1 VSGASPFA
9 SLNPAQRAAV
19 EHEDGPLLVVAGAG
33 SGKTR
38 VLTARIARL
47 IAERGVAPHEILAVT
62 FTNKAAGEMRERV
75 GRALGEAPSGM
86 WIGTFHGIG
95 ARLLRAN
102 AALVGRTPEYTI
114 YDQNDLLTVI
124 KRLMKKHGISSDEYE
139 PKGIANEI
147 SSAMNALVGVAE
159 FEQLARTG
167 KAQAAA
173 KVYRDLED
181 TLRAA
186 NAVCFDDLLVLP
198 VRVLQEHEDVRTRL
212 ARRFRHVLVDEY
224 QDTNRAQYEFVRLVA
239 AEHHNVAVVGDD
251 DQAIYGWRGADIRN
265 ILDFERDYPNA
276 KVVRLEENYRSSAS
290 ILDLANT
297 VISAN
302 LSRRGKTLRATR
314 AGGEKVV
321 LLEAADDRDE
331 AEAIAESMQDWRRS
345 GRKLSDAAVLYRTN
359 AQSRGMEDA
368 MRRAGIPYRLVG
380 ATRFYDR
387 QEIRDLVAWLRL
399 IANPQDDEAFRRAI
413 SAPKRGIGDTSVE
426 LLAGEATQAGVP
438 LLEMSRRAA
447 QGLIPGIRPALKDA
461 LDVFVALVD
470 RLRARATDTSVDRLI
485 AEIVEYSGYAA
496 ALKKEGPEGQERL
509 QNVEELKNSAAEV
522 VIDDGG
528 EVGLRPLDHFL
539 QSVTLVTAADQVGSD
554 GEAVTMMT
562 VHTAKGLEYGFVCVT
577 GLEDGLFP
585 LIRYAD
591 QFEES
596 DGDVAMEEE
605 RRLLYVAITRAGER
619 LYLSWAR
626 QRLRGGGIVQ
636 SRRSRLLDSLNEETV
651 EVKRTIRLRSTSRL
665 AAPTR
670 EPSWRR
676 GPRSDS
682 YGESSKSSAAPSGS
696 SRTPKPS
703 WSARET
709 DVPSFI
715 ADEESS
721 QDLPQF
727 VPGERVSHGRFGSGT
742 IAEVSGSGKDAK
754 VTVDFDDEAVGRKRL
769 VIAFAGLQ
777 RGFD

>member
-1 VSGASPFA
+1 VSGASPFPT
-9 SLNPAQRAAV
+9 LNPAQREAV
-19 EHEDGPLLVVAGAG
+19 EHDEGPLLVVAGAG

-47 IAERGVAPHEILAVT
+47 IAERGILPQEILAVT

-75 GRALGEAPSGM
+75 GRALGEDPRGM

-102 AALVGRTPEYTI
+102 AELVGRTAEYTI
-114 YDQNDLLTVI
+114 YDQADLLVVI
-124 KRLMKKHGISSDEYE
+124 KRLMKKHGISTDEFE

-147 SSAMNALVGVAE
+147 GSAKNALVEVAE
-159 FEQLARTG
+159 FEQLARTT

-186 NAVCFDDLLVLP
+186 NAVSFDDLLVLP
-198 VRVLQEHEDVRTRL
+198 VRILREHEDVRTRL

-224 QDTNRAQYEFVRLVA
+224 QDTNHAQYEFVRLVA
-239 AEHHNVAVVGDD
+239 AEHRNVLVVGDD

-290 ILDLANT
+290 ILELANT

-302 LSRRGKTLRATR
+302 LARRGKTLRATR

-331 AEAIAESMQDWRRS
+331 AESIAEAMQEWRRM
-345 GRKLSDAAVLYRTN
+345 GRKYSDAAVLYRTN

-368 MRRAGIPYRLVG
+368 MRRAGVPYRLVG

-387 QEIRDLVAWLRL
+387 QEIRDLVSWLRL
-399 IANPQDDEAFRRAI
+399 VANPQDDEAFRRAV

-426 LLAGEATQAGVP
+426 LLASEAALAGVP
-438 LLEMSRRAA
+438 LLEISRRAA
-447 QGLIPGIRPALKDA
+447 QGLIPGIRAALKDA
-461 LDVFVALVD
+461 LDIFVALVD
-470 RLRARATDTSVDRLI
+470 RLRVAATDTSVNRLLLM
-485 AEIVEYSGYAA
+485 IVEESGYAA
-496 ALKKEGPEGQERL
+496 ALRKEGPEGLERL
-509 QNVEELKNSAAEV
+509 ANVEELVNSAAEV

-528 EVGLRPLDHFL
+528 EVGMRPLDHFL
-539 QSVTLVTAADQVGSD
+539 QNVTLVTALDQLGPDAD
-554 GEAVTMMT
+554 AITMMT

-577 GLEDGLFP
+577 GLEDRLFP

-591 QFEES
+591 EF
-596 DGDVAMEEE
+596 DGGDGNEAMEEE

-619 LYLSWAR
+619 LHLSWAR
-626 QRLRGGGIVQ
+626 QRLREGRFMQ
-636 SRRSRLLDSLNEETV
+636 SERSRLLSGIDESTMELR
-651 EVKRTIRLRSTSRL
+651 RTIRLRSTSRL
-665 AAPTR
+665 AAPSREPVWRKSTR
-670 EPSWRR
+670 E
-676 GPRSDS
+676 D
-682 YGESSKSSAAPSGS
+682 SAAAFP
-696 SRTPKPS
+696 RAPKAD

-709 DVPSFI
+709 NVPSFV
-715 ADEESS
+715 ADEEAS
-721 QDLPQF
+721 QDSPQF
-727 VPGERVSHGRFGSGT
+727 IKGERVTHGRFGSGT

-754 VTVDFDDEAVGRKRL
+754 VTVDFDDEEVGRKRL

>member
-1 VSGASPFA
+1 MSGAAPFP
-9 SLNPAQRAAV
+9 SLNPAQREAV

-47 IAERGVAPHEILAVT
+47 IAERGVLPQEILAVT

-75 GRALGEAPSGM
+75 GRALGEDPKGM

-114 YDQNDLLTVI
+114 YDQADLLVVI
-124 KRLMKKHGISSDEYE
+124 KRLMKKHGISFDEYD

-147 SSAMNALVGVAE
+147 GSAKNALVEVAE
-159 FEQLARTG
+159 FEELARTG

-186 NAVCFDDLLVLP
+186 NAVSFDDLLVLP
-198 VRVLQEHEDVRTRL
+198 VRILREHDEVRTRL

-239 AEHHNVAVVGDD
+239 AEHRNVVVVGDD

-290 ILDLANT
+290 ILELANT

-302 LSRRGKTLRATR
+302 LARRGKTLRPTR

-331 AEAIAESMQDWRRS
+331 AESIAEAMQDWRRS
-345 GRKLSDAAVLYRTN
+345 GHTFSDAAVLYRTN

-368 MRRAGIPYRLVG
+368 MRRAGVPYRLVG

-387 QEIRDLVAWLRL
+387 QEIRDMVAWLRL
-399 IANPQDDEAFRRAI
+399 VANPQDDEAFRRAI
-413 SAPKRGIGDTSVE
+413 SAPKRGVGETSVE
-426 LLAGEATQAGVP
+426 LLASQAAEAGVP

-447 QGLIPGIRPALKDA
+447 EGIASGIRPALKEA
-461 LDVFVALVD
+461 LDIFVSLVD
-470 RLRARATDTSVDRLI
+470 RLRTLAADASVDRLLR
-485 AEIVEYSGYAA
+485 EIVEYSGYSV
-496 ALKKEGPEGQERL
+496 ALRKEGPEGLERL
-509 QNVEELKNSAAEV
+509 ANVDELVNSAAEV
-522 VIDDGG
+522 VIEDGG

-539 QSVTLVTAADQVGSD
+539 QSVTLVTSLDQIGPDAD
-554 GEAVTMMT
+554 AITMMT

-577 GLEDGLFP
+577 GLEDRLFP
-585 LIRYAD
+585 LIRFAD
-591 QFEES
+591 EFDGSDADES
-596 DGDVAMEEE
+596 MEEE

-619 LYLSWAR
+619 LHLSWAR
-626 QRLRGGGIVQ
+626 QRLREGRFVQ
-636 SRRSRLLDSLNEETV
+636 SRRSRLLDSVDEASV
-651 EVKRTIRLRSTSRL
+651 EARKTIRLRSTTRL
-665 AAPTR
+665 AAPMREPVWRRSTR
-670 EPSWRR
+670 E
-676 GPRSDS
+676 D
-682 YGESSKSSAAPSGS
+682 SAASFP
-696 SRTPKPS
+696 RAPKAE
-703 WSARET
+703 WSARES
-709 DVPSFI
+709 DVPSFVS
-715 ADEESS
+715 DEESS
-721 QDLPQF
+721 QDLPRF
-727 VPGERVSHGRFGSGT
+727 IPGERVSHARFGSGT
-742 IAEVSGSGKDAK
+742 IAEVSGAGKDAK

>member
-1 VSGASPFA
+1 VSGAAPFP

-47 IAERGVAPHEILAVT
+47 IAERGVLPQEILAVT

-75 GRALGEAPSGM
+75 GRALGEDPRGM

-102 AALVGRTPEYTI
+102 AELVGRTPEYTI
-114 YDQNDLLTVI
+114 YDQSDLLVVI
-124 KRLMKKHGISSDEYE
+124 KRLMKKHDISSDEYE

-173 KVYRDLED
+173 KVYRDLEE

-198 VRVLQEHEDVRTRL
+198 VRILREHEEVRTRL

-239 AEHHNVAVVGDD
+239 AEHRNVVVVGDD

-276 KVVRLEENYRSSAS
+276 KVVRLEENYRSSAA
-290 ILDLANT
+290 ILELANT

-302 LSRRGKTLRATR
+302 LSRRGKTLRPTR
-314 AGGEKVV
+314 GGGEKVV

-331 AEAIAESMQDWRRS
+331 AEAIAEAMQEWRRA
-345 GRKLSDAAVLYRTN
+345 GRKYSDAAVLYRTN

-368 MRRAGIPYRLVG
+368 MRRAGVPYRLVG

-399 IANPQDDEAFRRAI
+399 VANPQDDEAFRRAI
-413 SAPKRGIGDTSVE
+413 AAPKRGIGDTSVE
-426 LLAGEATQAGVP
+426 HLAAEAALAGVP
-438 LLEMSRRAA
+438 LLEISRRAA
-447 QGLIPGIRPALKDA
+447 LGFVPGIRPALKDA
-461 LDVFVALVD
+461 LDIFVTLVD
-470 RLRARATDTSVDRLI
+470 RLRAMAADASVDRLLR
-485 AEIVEYSGYAA
+485 EIIEYSGYAA
-496 ALKKEGPEGQERL
+496 ALRKEGPEGLERL
-509 QNVEELKNSAAEV
+509 ANVDELINSAAEI
-522 VIDDGG
+522 VIEDGG

-539 QSVTLVTAADQVGSD
+539 QSVTLVTSLDQIGPDAD
-554 GEAVTMMT
+554 AITMMT

-577 GLEDGLFP
+577 GLEDRLFP
-585 LIRYAD
+585 LIRFAD
-591 QFEES
+591 EFDGS
-596 DGDVAMEEE
+596 DSNEAMEEE

-626 QRLRGGGIVQ
+626 QRLRQGQ
-636 SRRSRLLDSLNEETV
+636 LLPSQRSRLLDNVDDASV
-651 EVKRTIRLRSTSRL
+651 ELRRTIRLRSTSRL
-665 AAPTR
+665 AAPAR

-676 GPRSDS
+676 GPRSD
-682 YGESSKSSAAPSGS
+682 GDSAAASGFTRS
-696 SRTPKPS
+696 PKPS
-703 WSARET
+703 WSPRES
-709 DVPSFI
+709 DVPSFV
-715 ADEESS
+715 ADEEAS

-727 VPGERVSHGRFGSGT
+727 IPGERVSHGRFGSGT
-742 IAEVSGSGKDAK
+742 IAEVSGAGKDAK
-754 VTVDFDDEAVGRKRL
+754 VTVDFDDETVGRKRL

>member
-1 VSGASPFA
+1 MSGATPFPT
-9 SLNPAQRAAV
+9 LNPAQRAAV
-19 EHEDGPLLVVAGAG
+19 EHGDGPLLVVAGAG

-47 IAERGVAPHEILAVT
+47 IAEHGVLPQEILAVT

-75 GRALGEAPSGM
+75 GRALGEEPKGM

-102 AALVGRTPEYTI
+102 AELVGRTPEYTI
-114 YDQNDLLTVI
+114 YDQGDLLVVI
-124 KRLMKKHGISSDEYE
+124 KRLMKKHGISADEYE

-147 SSAMNALVGVAE
+147 SSAMNALVDVAE

-173 KVYRDLED
+173 KVYRDLEE

-198 VRVLQEHEDVRTRL
+198 VRILRQHDDVRTRL

-239 AEHHNVAVVGDD
+239 GEHRNVAVVGDD

-302 LSRRGKTLRATR
+302 LARRGKTLRATR
-314 AGGEKVV
+314 GGGEKVV

-331 AEAIAESMQDWRRS
+331 AEAIAEAMQEWRRS
-345 GRKLSDAAVLYRTN
+345 GRKYADAAVLYRTN

-368 MRRAGIPYRLVG
+368 MRRAGVPYRLVG

-399 IANPQDDEAFRRAI
+399 VANPQDDEAFRRAVQ
-413 SAPKRGIGDTSVE
+413 APKRGIGDTSVE
-426 LLAGEATQAGVP
+426 MLAAEAAQAGVP

-447 QGLIPGIRPALKDA
+447 QGLLPGIRPALKDA
-461 LDVFVALVD
+461 LDIFVALVD
-470 RLRARATDTSVDRLI
+470 RLRVAAADTSVNRLLLMIVEESGYSAALRKEGKDGEDRL
-485 AEIVEYSGYAA
+485 A
-496 ALKKEGPEGQERL
+496 
-509 QNVEELKNSAAEV
+509 NVSELVNSAAEV

-539 QSVTLVTAADQVGSD
+539 QSVTLVTALDQIGPDAD
-554 GEAVTMMT
+554 AITMMT

-577 GLEDGLFP
+577 GLEDRLFP

-591 QFEES
+591 EF
-596 DGDVAMEEE
+596 DGGDSNEAMEEE

-626 QRLRGGGIVQ
+626 QRLREGRFVQ
-636 SRRSRLLDSLNEETV
+636 SQRSRLLDNLDESSV
-651 EVKRTIRLRSTSRL
+651 EMRKTIRLRSTTRL
-665 AAPTR
+665 AAPSR

-676 GPRSDS
+676 GPRDDR
-682 YGESSKSSAAPSGS
+682 GS
-696 SRTPKPS
+696 RDAGATGFTRSPKPA
-703 WSARET
+703 WSPR
-709 DVPSFI
+709 DGNVPSFV

-721 QDLPQF
+721 QDLPSF
-727 VPGERVSHGRFGSGT
+727 TKGERVSHAKFGSGS
-742 IAEVSGSGKDAK
+742 IAEVSGGGKDAK
-754 VTVDFDDEAVGRKRL
+754 VTVDFDDESIGRKRL
-769 VIAFAGLQ
+769 VIAFAGLT
-777 RGFD
+777 RAFE